1 MLNRIG
7 LFLLTLTLS
16 ACGSDDLFL
25 IPTAPAP
32 VTEQVRVSARSIEV
46 RDVVLP
52 SYASDVDILVQD
64 ADGALRPLGGAL
76 WADDPQL
83 GITQALARRLDLG
96 TTATA
101 AAEPWPLYDG
111 PDRSIQVT
119 IDRMVAR
126 ADGQFELGGQFAVL
140 SQSGA
145 AREYLRRFDILHPLV
160 GTEPEQVAV
169 TVGLAL
175 STLAD
180 QIAQSLSR

>member
-1 MLNRIG
+1 MWNRIG
-7 LFLLTLTLS
+7 TIVLTCALA
-16 ACGSDDLFL
+16 ACGGNDTLFL
-25 IPTAPAP
+25 IPNAP
-32 VTEQVRVSARSIEV
+32 VAEQVRVYPRSIEV

-52 SYASDVDILVQD
+52 AYAADAAILIQD
-64 ADGALRPLGGAL
+64 EAGALVPLGGAL

-83 GITQALARRLDLG
+83 GITQAIARRLDLG

-111 PDRSIQVT
+111 PDRGIQVT

-140 SQSGA
+140 SQTGA
-145 AREYLRRFDILHPLV
+145 AREYLRRFDILHPLA
-160 GTEPEQVAV
+160 GTEPEQIAA
-169 TVGLAL
+169 TLGLAL
-175 STLAD
+175 STLSD

>member
-7 LFLLTLTLS
+7 ALFLTLS
-16 ACGSDDLFL
+16 LAACGGSDDLFL
-25 IPTAPAP
+25 IPPGDAA
-32 VTEQVRVSARSIEV
+32 EQVRVGARSIEV

-52 SYASDVDILVQD
+52 AYAADADILVQD

-83 GITQALARRLDLG
+83 GITQALARRLDQG

-101 AAEPWPLYDG
+101 AAEPWPLFDG
-111 PDRSIQVT
+111 PDRSVQVT

-140 SQSGA
+140 SQTGA
-145 AREYLRRFDILHPLV
+145 AREYLRRFDILHPLT
-160 GTEPEQVAV
+160 GTEPEQVAA
-169 TVGLAL
+169 TLGRAL
-175 STLAD
+175 STLSD
-180 QIAQSLSR
+180 QIAASLAR